1 MGWKNFKKT
10 GQVQADSKL
19 TSLGLLIVDDE
30 RSIVSTLEESF
41 RGLFRIHTATSA
53 PDALKLFKEHDIHLI
68 VSDQRMPEMT
78 GIELFAKVK
87 EINPTTIRI
96 LLTGYADI
104 NAVIRGVNE
113 GLIWKYVTKPWNAED
128 LKALV
133 REGARKYYKDA
144 GLDVPSFRILGA

>member
-41 RGLFRIHTATSA
+41 RGLFRIHTATSGQ
-53 PDALKLFKEHDIHLI
+53 DALKLFKENDIHLI

>member
-1 MGWKNFKKT
+1 MGWKDFKKT

-19 TSLGLLIVDDE
+19 SSLGLLIVDDE
-30 RSIVSTLEESF
+30 KSIVTTLEESF
-41 RGLFRIHTATSA
+41 RGLFKIYTATSG
-53 PDALKLFKEHDIHLI
+53 PDALKIFKDNDIHLI
-68 VSDQRMPEMT
+68 VSDQRMPDMT
-78 GIELFAKVK
+78 GIELFSRIK
-87 EINPTTIRI
+87 EINPNTIRI

-113 GLIWKYVTKPWNAED
+113 GLLWKYVTKPWNAED

-144 GLDVPSFRILGA
+144 GLDAPSFRILGA

>member
-1 MGWKNFKKT
+1 MGWKTFKKT

-41 RGLFRIHTATSA
+41 RGLFRIHTAISGQ
-53 PDALKLFKEHDIHLI
+53 DALKLFKEHDIHLI

-133 REGARKYYKDA
+133 REGARKYKDA

>member
-1 MGWKNFKKT
+1 MGWKSFKKT

-19 TSLGLLIVDDE
+19 ASLGLLIVDDE
-30 RSIVSTLEESF
+30 KSIVTTLEESF
-41 RGLFRIHTATSA
+41 RGLFRIYTATSG
-53 PDALKLFKEHDIHLI
+53 PDALKLFKENDIHLI

-78 GIELFAKVK
+78 GIELFSHIK

-113 GLIWKYVTKPWNAED
+113 GLLWKYVTKPWNAED

>member
-41 RGLFRIHTATSA
+41 RGLFRIHTATSGQ
-53 PDALKLFKEHDIHLI
+53 DALKLFKEHDIHLI

>member
-41 RGLFRIHTATSA
+41 RGLFRIHTATSGQ
-53 PDALKLFKEHDIHLI
+53 DALKLFKESDIHLI